1 LSESVSVFVSFTAGL
16 LSVASPCL
24 LTLVPVYLA
33 YLSGVSLSD
42 DSNERR
48 RLRVLLNAV
57 VFCAGFT
64 VIFVLMGASATFLGS
79 ILLQHQRIIR
89 KVGGALVVLFGLFSS
104 GLIRLPFLDQER
116 RMQVSGNQGY
126 LRSFVVGMAFAAG
139 WSPCVGPILG
149 SVLLYAGTRDTVWQ
163 GIGLLAAY
171 SAGISVPFILLG
183 ASLGQA
189 SKMLDKLRSHS
200 RTISIVSGVFLVLL
214 GVGIYFDLLKVLS
227 AYISF

>member
-1 LSESVSVFVSFTAGL
+1 VFVSFTAGL

-33 YLSGVSLSD
+33 YLSGVSLNDES
-42 DSNERR
+42 SERR
-48 RLRVLLNAV
+48 RLRVLLNAI

-64 VIFVLMGASATFLGS
+64 VIFVLLGASATFLGGL
-79 ILLQHQRIIR
+79 LLQHQTLIR
-89 KVGGALVVLFGLFSS
+89 KVGGALVVLFGLFSA
-104 GLIRLPFLDQER
+104 GVIRLPFLDQER
-116 RMQVSGNQGY
+116 RMQVRGNQSY

-149 SVLLYAGTRDTVWQ
+149 SVLLYAGTRATVWQ

-189 SKMLDKLRSHS
+189 AKMLDKLRSHS
-200 RTISIVSGVFLVLL
+200 RTISIVSGAFLVLL
-214 GVGIYFDLLKVLS
+214 GIGIYFNLLNVLG

>member
-1 LSESVSVFVSFTAGL
+1 MFVSFTAGL

-33 YLSGVSLSD
+33 YLSGVSLNDES
-42 DSNERR
+42 SERR
-48 RLRVLLNAV
+48 RLRVLLNAI

-64 VIFVLMGASATFLGS
+64 VIFVLLGASATFLGGL
-79 ILLQHQRIIR
+79 LLQHQTLIR
-89 KVGGALVVLFGLFSS
+89 KVGGALVVLFGLFSA
-104 GLIRLPFLDQER
+104 GVIRLPFLDQER
-116 RMQVSGNQGY
+116 RMQVRGNQSY

-149 SVLLYAGTRDTVWQ
+149 SVLLYAGTRATVWQ

-189 SKMLDKLRSHS
+189 AKMLDKLRSHS
-200 RTISIVSGVFLVLL
+200 RTISIVSGAFLVLL
-214 GVGIYFDLLKVLS
+214 GIGIYFNLLNVLG